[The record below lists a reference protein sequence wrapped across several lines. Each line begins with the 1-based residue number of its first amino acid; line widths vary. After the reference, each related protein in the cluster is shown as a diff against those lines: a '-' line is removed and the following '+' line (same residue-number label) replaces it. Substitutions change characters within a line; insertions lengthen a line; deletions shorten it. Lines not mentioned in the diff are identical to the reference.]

1 MTDFLIVAAGFILF
15 TVAVGLV
22 RVLSGPGNSDRLMAA
37 QLLGTG
43 GVATLV
49 IVSSATGA
57 GGIGDVALSLSLLA
71 AFASVAF
78 VTSAAPPETADLPEP
93 ADDR

>member
-1 MTDFLIVAAGFILF
+1 MTDFLIGAAAFVLF
-15 TVAVGLV
+15 TVAVGLL

-43 GVATLV
+43 GVATLL
-49 IVSSATGA
+49 IVSSATG
-57 GGIGDVALSLSLLA
+57 GSGIGDVALSLALLA

-78 VTSAAPPETADLPEP
+78 VTSAAPPEITDAPQSANE
-93 ADDR
+93 R

>member
-1 MTDFLIVAAGFILF
+1 MTDFLIAAAGFVLF
-15 TVAVGLV
+15 TVAVGLL

-43 GVATLV
+43 GVATLL

-57 GGIGDVALSLSLLA
+57 SGVGDVALSLALLA

-78 VTSAAPPETADLPEP
+78 VTSAAPPETADAPER
-93 ADDR
+93 ASER

>member
-1 MTDFLIVAAGFILF
+1 MADFLIAAAGFVLF

-43 GVATLV
+43 GVATLLM
-49 IVSSATGA
+49 ISSATGSS
-57 GGIGDVALSLSLLA
+57 GIGDVALSLALLA
-71 AFASVAF
+71 AFATVAF
-78 VTSAAPPETADLPEP
+78 VTSAAPPEAVEAPQSANE
-93 ADDR
+93 R